1 LSEEEKIK
9 KLKEAALNEEDP
21 DIIKEMI
28 DALTNYGKLA
38 IDAILEI
45 IIAKT
50 EEKEV
55 EKYGLDAIKRITKK
69 NSNAWGFTKV

>member
-1 LSEEEKIK
+1 MSEEEKIK

-21 DIIKEMI
+21 DRIKEMI
-28 DALTNYGKLA
+28 DTLTNYDKLA

-45 IIAKT
+45 IAKN

-55 EKYGLDAIKRITKK
+55 KKYGLDAIRRITKK

>member
-1 LSEEEKIK
+1 MSEEEKIK

-28 DALTNYGKLA
+28 DTLTNYGKLA

-45 IIAKT
+45 IAET

-55 EKYGLDAIKRITKK
+55 KKYGLDAIRRITKK

>member
-1 LSEEEKIK
+1 MSEEEKIK

-28 DALTNYGKLA
+28 DTLTNYGKLA
-38 IDAILEI
+38 SDAILE

-55 EKYGLDAIKRITKK
+55 KKYGLAAIKRITKK